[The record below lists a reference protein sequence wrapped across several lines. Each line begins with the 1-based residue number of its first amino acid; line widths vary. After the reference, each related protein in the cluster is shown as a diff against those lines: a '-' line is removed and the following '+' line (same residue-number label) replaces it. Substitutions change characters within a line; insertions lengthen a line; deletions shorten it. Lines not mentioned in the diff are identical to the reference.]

1 MAVDTAS
8 GRGPTVV
15 DRGFQFAYVCAY
27 QLMRTYWRLSHPTT
41 HGTLVTIWNKGE
53 VLLVRNSY
61 VNYYSAPGGYV
72 RDGETSRAAA
82 LRELKEET
90 GVVARPK
97 QLELALDE
105 THDWEGKKDHV
116 EIFVLNVEERPI
128 VQVDNREVVEA
139 TWFTKERAL
148 ALNLFPPLRQVIRS
162 RG

>member
-1 MAVDTAS
+1 MAVDPA
-8 GRGPTVV
+8 PTKAPTLV
-15 DRGFQFAYVCAY
+15 DRGFQLAYVCAY

-41 HGTLVTIWNKGE
+41 HGTLVTIWNRGE
-53 VLLVRNSY
+53 VLLVKNSY
-61 VNYYSAPGGYV
+61 VGYYSAPGGYV
-72 RDGETSRAAA
+72 RNGETSRAAA

-90 GVVARPK
+90 GVVARPE

-116 EIFVLNVEERPI
+116 EIFAFEVEERPI

-139 TWFTKERAL
+139 TWFSKERAL
-148 ALNLFPPLRQVIRS
+148 ALNLFPPLRKVIRA